1 MKKQKPNEDDME
13 ITKRLDVLI
22 KLEIYRMKREL
33 GKEFN
38 LQEPARI
45 LQCSGFS
52 PSEIAKL
59 LDKNGPTAVAY
70 LLYDKKAKKNEKE
83 TS

>member
-1 MKKQKPNEDDME
+1 MKEENELN
-13 ITKRLDVLI
+13 IVKRLDALI

-45 LQCSGFS
+45 LQNSGFS
-52 PSEIAKL
+52 PSEIAKI

-70 LLYDKKAKKNEKE
+70 LLYDNKQKKNDKEK
-83 TS
+83 